1 MTRIQCQG
9 GQFWAILEEKEIDKI
24 GKESARR
31 GEAYA
36 TRRGVVSGPQAT
48 VLGKKHVELFFVLY
62 DS

>member
-1 MTRIQCQG
+1 MI
-9 GQFWAILEEKEIDKI
+9 EEKEIDKI
-24 GKESARR
+24 DKIGQES
-31 GEAYA
+31 A